1 MDRFV
6 CTLYQRM
13 IISIVFVLLK
23 SKGGVMKTNIMSRHA
38 ICCLIVVLFLGSMIR
53 NAAAAVYYV
62 RPDGGNAT
70 QCSGLTDTSLQEA
83 SNSMDCAWSH
93 PFHALEGN
101 DSPFWKIQ
109 GGDTLIIYPGSYQMG
124 YGAPNTEW
132 CASEYPWDCRL
143 PPLPSGPDAE
153 HPTRILGAGWEQGCP
168 EPPELWGTE
177 RAYYLMDL
185 DGASHVEI
193 QCLELTDHSGCVED
207 HSDEQVRCK
216 REGDY
221 PFGSWASSGIYASDS
236 SSVLL
241 KNLNIHGFA
250 HSGIHAG
257 RLTDWTVENV
267 RIAGN
272 GWVGWDGDLYGDN
285 DSNSGT
291 LVFDHFTVEW
301 NGCGETYP
309 DKMPH
314 SCWGQ
319 TAGGYGDG
327 FGTGSTGGHWIFRDS
342 VFRYNTSDGLDL
354 LYVREP
360 GTQIDI
366 QRSQAYANAGDQF
379 KTNGSVSIENCL
391 AVSECSF
398 FDGKPFTHHVDNCR
412 SGGSAFSV
420 TTRRGNQASLVHST
434 VAGEGDVLLLVVC
447 EEEGSCDAVEVTVL
461 NNIFREYQEFHDP
474 SDIST
479 YIWYEPSVFGTRL
492 FDYNLVYHSEDTL
505 RLGNISLSDHDIN
518 QDPQFVDDRLESFD
532 YQLQATSPAIDA
544 GILGS
549 NVNYLLPDH
558 DINGTYR
565 PSGDGP
571 DMGCYEFTQDD
582 PPAKTITVLS
592 QTSPNYTV
600 TADTSA
606 LIYGTSKPNS
616 IVLTSGAYA
625 ELLNFPGQNS
635 VQILSDSN
643 LFTVSRSGT
652 VVTFDG
658 TDGTVL
664 KIPASATV
672 QNIIFNDRD
681 LTLMIDGNQVQLD
694 DQVVGLAFEPI
705 Q

>member
-1 MDRFV
+1 
-6 CTLYQRM
+6 
-13 IISIVFVLLK
+13 
-23 SKGGVMKTNIMSRHA
+23 
-38 ICCLIVVLFLGSMIR
+38 
-53 NAAAAVYYV
+53 
-62 RPDGGNAT
+62 
-70 QCSGLTDTSLQEA
+70 
-83 SNSMDCAWSH
+83 
-93 PFHALEGN
+93 
-101 DSPFWKIQ
+101 
-109 GGDTLIIYPGSYQMG
+109 
-124 YGAPNTEW
+124 
-132 CASEYPWDCRL
+132 
-143 PPLPSGPDAE
+143 
-153 HPTRILGAGWEQGCP
+153 
-168 EPPELWGTE
+168 
-177 RAYYLMDL
+177 
-185 DGASHVEI
+185 
-193 QCLELTDHSGCVED
+193 
-207 HSDEQVRCK
+207 
-216 REGDY
+216 
-221 PFGSWASSGIYASDS
+221 
-236 SSVLL
+236 
-241 KNLNIHGFA
+241 
-250 HSGIHAG
+250 
-257 RLTDWTVENV
+257 
-267 RIAGN
+267 
-272 GWVGWDGDLYGDN
+272 
-285 DSNSGT
+285 
-291 LVFDHFTVEW
+291 
-301 NGCGETYP
+301 
-309 DKMPH
+309 
-314 SCWGQ
+314 
-319 TAGGYGDG
+319 
-327 FGTGSTGGHWIFRDS
+327 
-342 VFRYNTSDGLDL
+342 
-354 LYVREP
+354 
-360 GTQIDI
+360 
-366 QRSQAYANAGDQF
+366 
-379 KTNGSVSIENCL
+379 VSIENCL

-694 DQVVGLAFEPI
+694 DQVVGLDFEPI